1 MQRWYGSVRL
11 VFDSVFQLNH
21 IIVAALR
28 CGVGGRRSD
37 SEAAEGFRRTV
48 SGRRLSP
55 ETLGVDREQWMQLW
69 AAVTDKPFTR
79 VSKINQGYFA
89 RGMRCCALA
98 CHASSARARRCAA
111 SPRAVITPV
120 VPLSLTA
127 RDYLS
132 RSMMMRVAAL
142 RVLQSVCCVTAAARE
157 PGHTGHACSA
167 GRKSYRAD
175 GLQSAASDVLS
186 RLLYS
191 AAVEARP
198 ALRCLRSGAAWS
210 GSLRTPLAWQVQQ
223 SRRHCLRPAVHEG
236 RRP

>member
-1 MQRWYGSVRL
+1 MIVSARVSEPPSLFGEPRPEATHVRL

-89 RGMRCCALA
+89 RGMR
-98 CHASSARARRCAA
+98 
-111 SPRAVITPV
+111 
-120 VPLSLTA
+120 
-127 RDYLS
+127 
-132 RSMMMRVAAL
+132 AAL
-142 RVLQSVCCVTAAARE
+142 LC
-157 PGHTGHACSA
+157 P
-167 GRKSYRAD
+167 
-175 GLQSAASDVLS
+175 
-186 RLLYS
+186 RL
-191 AAVEARP
+191 P
-198 ALRCLRSGAAWS
+198 CF
-210 GSLRTPLAWQVQQ
+210 
-223 SRRHCLRPAVHEG
+223 
-236 RRP
+236 